1 MTRPASTLAAI
12 RPRLLVGGSRP
23 LVAPTEELRSHRRS
37 ERSSRSTA
45 DSGAVHSSPRR
56 PAGRRAFAHTL
67 LALACTT
74 ALLLAPALALAQSAS
89 ASYQIPRQSIDG
101 GAGRATSAAYTLH
114 GTIGQPDAGA
124 IKTSASYTLRG
135 GFHRAAPAAPLPD
148 PLFSDGFEAP

>member
-1 MTRPASTLAAI
+1 MARPSSVFAAI

-23 LVAPTEELRSHRRS
+23 LVAPTDELEFRRS

-74 ALLLAPALALAQSAS
+74 ALLLAPALALAQSGS

-114 GTIGQPDAGA
+114 GTIAQPDAGA
-124 IKTSASYTLRG
+124 TMTSASYTLRG